1 MAAVTPVRP
10 APPVTPAAAAADA
23 PVSAVTPA
31 TPPGKLRPTRA
42 GGQATVTH
50 ELFVRTASPGKRK
63 HENTGTPKS
72 RRQSPVQQSPVQ
84 RWRHET
90 EVNIT
95 NSVSIRNIIV
105 GNAETEHTETF
116 KAFSSR
122 SHLYQQ
128 NVDYNE
134 AIQVQQE
141 LNQFMTWG
149 HGQQLNFFRTCNTKL
164 AREFA
169 MRFIQHLH
177 DSTYISLRHE
187 QKLAAYD
194 DRKNSMI
201 TDLKSRLEDSE
212 LHTGTLILEAKSA
225 AALAKDHSELHTGN
239 LLLQATATGPASVAG
254 LTS

>member
-63 HENTGTPKS
+63 HENTGTPTS
-72 RRQSPVQQSPVQ
+72 RRQSPVQ

-95 NSVSIRNIIV
+95 NSFSIRNIIV

-177 DSTYISLRHE
+177 DSTYITLRHE
-187 QKLAAYD
+187 HKLAAYD

-225 AALAKDHSELHTGN
+225 AAALAKDHSELHTGN